1 MSVKNKV
8 KRLNKRIVELEKEI
22 EKIKSE
28 SIPLSQIFKKQEV
41 NKARE
46 YKDNF
51 IKLILKERIPLE
63 HNCCRLRIPKG
74 NLEMMN
80 HARLEVERS
89 YEFSDSIDF
98 TLKI

>member
-28 SIPLSQIFKKQEV
+28 S
-41 NKARE
+41 
-46 YKDNF
+46 
-51 IKLILKERIPLE
+51 IPLE